1 MAEIAVEYRT
11 ALITGASS
19 GLGLACARALLERT
33 NPQWRLVIASRNQAE
48 GERAA
53 AEMNSNAG
61 RPAVEFMRLDL
72 GSLQSVR
79 DLGAALRARGS
90 RLDALVCNAGLQ
102 FTRERRTSD
111 GFEATFGI
119 NHLGHFAL
127 LDEIKGL
134 LAADARI
141 VVVSSGTHDPRQKAG
156 IPVPRFVDPT
166 LLARPELDAS
176 HQFEQDDKPH
186 IMMQRRY
193 STSKLCNLYFA
204 YELNRRIQ
212 DGRFAA
218 SKSLTVNGFDPGLMP
233 GSGLARDYPLPLR
246 LIWNQILPR
255 LLPLLR
261 IAISENIHTTDASGR
276 AMADMVDGKD
286 WAGVS
291 GRYAEGRKIIASS
304 EESYDETKARRLW
317 EVSEALVR

>member
-1 MAEIAVEYRT
+1 
-11 ALITGASS
+11 
-19 GLGLACARALLERT
+19 
-33 NPQWRLVIASRNQAE
+33 
-48 GERAA
+48 
-53 AEMNSNAG
+53 MNRKAG

-79 DLGAALRARGS
+79 DLGAALRAKGL
-90 RLDALVCNAGLQ
+90 RLDTLVCNAGLQ
-102 FTRERRTSD
+102 FTRARRTSE
-111 GFEATFGI
+111 GFEATFGV

-134 LAADARI
+134 LAPEARI

-176 HQFEQDDKPH
+176 HEFEQDDKPH
-186 IMMQRRY
+186 IIMQRRY

-204 YELNRRIQ
+204 YELNRRLQ

-218 SKSLTVNGFDPGLMP
+218 PKSVAVNGFDPGLMP

-246 LIWNQILPR
+246 LVWNQILPR

-261 IAISENIHTTDASGR
+261 MAISENIHTPEDSGR

-286 WAGVS
+286 WAGIS
-291 GRYAEGRKIIASS
+291 GRYAEGRKIIPSS
-304 EESYDETKARRLW
+304 EESYDEAKARRLW
-317 EVSEALVR
+317 EVSEALLGEKGSAQTSERVS